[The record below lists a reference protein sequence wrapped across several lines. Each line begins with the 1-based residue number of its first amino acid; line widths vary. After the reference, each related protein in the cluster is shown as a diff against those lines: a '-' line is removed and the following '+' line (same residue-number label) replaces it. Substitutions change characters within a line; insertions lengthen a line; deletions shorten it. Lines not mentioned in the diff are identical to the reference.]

1 MQRKNEVLNL
11 IINFVKAI
19 NEGTFKDNNYQ
30 INSPRYLLNQ
40 ILRQIQLPESNY
52 FISERAKQKWLEL
65 SKENIKNYYYQKHV
79 LCENN
84 NPVIVKCFKSNSNNF
99 AKKELVN
106 GNKFVYKDVF
116 HDEHMIPIDIIIK
129 KLCEFYLSG
138 QLNYNNVEQTIN
150 NIYICKML
158 KEEDR
163 NIKIKYNRPFELDK
177 VIQNI
182 YLPAGI
188 KIEKL

>member
-163 NIKIKYNRPFELDK
+163 NIKIKYNRPFELEK

>member
-19 NEGTFKDNNYQ
+19 NEETFKDNNYE

-40 ILRQIQLPESNY
+40 ILRQIQLPERNY
-52 FISERAKQKWLEL
+52 YISERAKQKWLEL

-84 NPVIVKCFKSNSNNF
+84 NPVIVKCYKSNRNNF
-99 AKKELVN
+99 VEKELIK

-116 HDEHMIPIDIIIK
+116 HDEHMIPIDVIIK

-138 QLNYNNVEQTIN
+138 QLNYTNVEQTIN

-163 NIKIKYNRPFELDK
+163 NIKIKYNRPFELEK
-177 VIQNI
+177 VIENI